1 MHFLEDTAM
10 FEDSSFTR
18 EEANLCFYHAKF
30 TVVDPVKHAHRH
42 ERMDWLSFLEAL
54 GHIAR

>member
-1 MHFLEDTAM
+1 M